1 MDSHRAPREALSNH
15 QEREDMSILK
25 RVLFASGPVIRV
37 LMGAG
42 AIVLLIAGLK
52 KPEGNK
58 DKARIQKKSAQT
70 LNKK

>member
-1 MDSHRAPREALSNH
+1 MG
-15 QEREDMSILK
+15 ILK
-25 RVLFASGPVIRV
+25 RVLFISGPVMRV
-37 LMGAG
+37 LVGAG
-42 AIVLLIAGLK
+42 AIALLVAGLK

>member
-1 MDSHRAPREALSNH
+1 
-15 QEREDMSILK
+15 MSILK
-25 RVLFASGPVIRV
+25 RVLFASGPVMRV